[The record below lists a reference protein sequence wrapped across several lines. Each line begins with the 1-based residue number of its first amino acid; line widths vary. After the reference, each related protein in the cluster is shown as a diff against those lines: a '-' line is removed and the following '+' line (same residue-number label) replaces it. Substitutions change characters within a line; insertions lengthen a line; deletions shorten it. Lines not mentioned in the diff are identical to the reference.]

1 LLCYCLKRYRNQL
14 PNPKQ
19 FLRLWGCG
27 IFFVGATHV
36 AVGILLHATAS
47 SRRQQPEIG
56 HAEAMRMQCVVAML
70 VAGRPVEPVEASS
83 GLRGSSAHVCVFG
96 GLGLDFFR
104 LSDPEDVVASY

>member
-1 LLCYCLKRYRNQL
+1 
-14 PNPKQ
+14 
-19 FLRLWGCG
+19 
-27 IFFVGATHV
+27 
-36 AVGILLHATAS
+36 
-47 SRRQQPEIG
+47 
-56 HAEAMRMQCVVAML
+56 MRMQCVVAML